1 MTRRSLD
8 ARIARFALAKPF
20 RIARGVK
27 TEATTLEVRI
37 QEGDCFGWAEA
48 VPYPRYGET
57 PEQALALLEQVRPQI
72 EAGADRDTLAS
83 LLPPGAVRNA
93 LDCALWHLEAQRRG
107 TPVYALAALP
117 PPEPVETALTISIDT
132 PERMAAE
139 AAQAAAQTLAP
150 LLKIKLDA
158 EMAVERITAV
168 HRAAPAARLIL
179 DANES
184 WTPAI
189 LQAVCAVAAEN
200 GAVLIEQPLPA
211 GADQALVRG
220 QSPVPI
226 CADESCHTHD
236 DLAFIAPRY
245 DAVNIKLDKCGGLT
259 EAIALYRAARALDL
273 EVMVGCMVGSSLAM
287 APAMLLAGFADYVDL
302 DGPLLLAEDRADGLA
317 SFGQRLYP
325 PVAALWG

>member
-1 MTRRSLD
+1 
-8 ARIARFALAKPF
+8 
-20 RIARGVK
+20 
-27 TEATTLEVRI
+27 
-37 QEGDCFGWAEA
+37 
-48 VPYPRYGET
+48 
-57 PEQALALLEQVRPQI
+57 
-72 EAGADRDTLAS
+72 
-83 LLPPGAVRNA
+83 
-93 LDCALWHLEAQRRG
+93 
-107 TPVYALAALP
+107 
-117 PPEPVETALTISIDT
+117 
-132 PERMAAE
+132 MAAE

-184 WTPAI
+184 WTPSI

-273 EVMVGCMVGSSLAM
+273 EVMVGCMVGSSSPWHPPCCSPGSPIMSTSTDRCCLRKIVQTGLH
-287 APAMLLAGFADYVDL
+287 PLGSGSIRLSPPFGADRL
-302 DGPLLLAEDRADGLA
+302 SRRRHDR
-317 SFGQRLYP
+317 
-325 PVAALWG
+325 